1 MTDLPKENIL
11 VVRPYEETFG
21 QSTKT
26 STLLVNAALRSE
38 HESLHIEI
46 DAAKS
51 AFLKAMKEQSGSKR
65 DLEKEISLAFTPNDD
80 KFYIALNR
88 IKGEV
93 TSRPNAPLSDI
104 PYDLIFDEK
113 VQGFLGTKDF
123 KTAIEAYIRKYN
135 ELLAASTYFKKGVFN
150 YYNAAQIARQLS
162 DNGFFAANHSVN
174 LNSGEKKEITSQKE
188 LEDLIAKEKKAIL
201 NDTELRKKFS
211 EIEKLIQKNTT
222 VREFEAYLL
231 GHENLLPKLGNIAEL
246 KQEIW
251 KAYIDTRFDLYQTLL
266 EKYQAAESR
275 RKEIQDQAERE
286 RTHRPA
292 LVVQLQQR

>member
-1 MTDLPKENIL
+1 MKVLKIELEHCYGIRSLKRTIDFSTTKAIAIYAPNGSMKSSFAQTFEDIASGNSSKDRIFPSRASKRVIQDEHDSDLPKENIL

-38 HESLHIEI
+38 YESLHIEI

-93 TSRPNAPLSDI
+93 TSRPDAPLRDI
-104 PYDLIFDEK
+104 PYDFIFDEK

-150 YYNAAQIARQLS
+150 YYNAAQIARQLA

-174 LNSGEKKEITSQKE
+174 LNSGEKKKSPH
-188 LEDLIAKEKKAIL
+188 
-201 NDTELRKKFS
+201 R
-211 EIEKLIQKNTT
+211 
-222 VREFEAYLL
+222 R
-231 GHENLLPKLGNIAEL
+231 NLKI
-246 KQEIW
+246 
-251 KAYIDTRFDLYQTLL
+251 
-266 EKYQAAESR
+266 
-275 RKEIQDQAERE
+275 
-286 RTHRPA
+286 
-292 LVVQLQQR
+292 